1 MRILII
7 LFIIFFSFSTKSE
20 NIEKCEN
27 FFNSYFLEKC
37 LKNYKYM
44 LKNRELEIPILD
56 LSGNLYKNGVIF
68 VHVCNKYQSEYKY
81 TSNTGKLTI
90 LFSELIIHEC
100 PSLIK
105 INIRTGF
112 GMCPDGKSANTGWDS
127 LKVQEVLNLNC
138 F

>member
-1 MRILII
+1 
-7 LFIIFFSFSTKSE
+7 
-20 NIEKCEN
+20 
-27 FFNSYFLEKC
+27 
-37 LKNYKYM
+37 M
-44 LKNRELEIPILD
+44 LKNKELEIPILN
-56 LSGNLYKNGVIF
+56 LSGKLYRSGVIF
-68 VHVCNKYQSEYKY
+68 VHVCDKYQPEYKY

-105 INIRTGF
+105 INVRTGF
-112 GMCPDGKSANTGWDS
+112 GMCPDGKSENTGWDS